1 MGFPG
6 LETKTHMMLVAGP
19 DTTVPVPVRLYYLT
33 TDPYAVQFTFD
44 VAPDEVVRWTFAR
57 ELLDQG
63 MVGPAGMGDV
73 KITPIGDNHA
83 RTRIVLESPEGL
95 ACLEGATAPLK
106 AWLDST
112 YKEVPAGHEPSAVDI
127 DSLLDELLAH

>member
-6 LETKTHMMLVAGP
+6 LETKTHMMLVADP

-33 TDPYAVQFTFD
+33 TDPYAVQFSFD
-44 VAPDEVVRWTFAR
+44 VSPDVVVRWTFAR
-57 ELLDQG
+57 DLLSQG
-63 MVGPAGMGDV
+63 MGAPAGMGDV
-73 KITPIGDNHA
+73 KITPIGSDNT

-95 ACLEGATAPLK
+95 ACLEGATAPLQE
-106 AWLDST
+106 WLDST
-112 YKEVPAGHEPSAVDI
+112 YTEVPAGSESTAVDI